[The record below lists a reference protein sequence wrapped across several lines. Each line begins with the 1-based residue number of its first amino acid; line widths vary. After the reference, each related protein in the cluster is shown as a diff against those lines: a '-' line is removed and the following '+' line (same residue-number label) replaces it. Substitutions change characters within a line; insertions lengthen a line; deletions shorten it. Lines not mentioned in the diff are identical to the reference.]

1 MTNQTKHVS
10 SHASLLRDVSAVSVS
25 PASSRLDAIVV
36 PAARPSLQRLIS
48 LSAQLSVPLVVLC
61 SRQAQ
66 ADKVAARV
74 EDTFGARALVIDVP
88 DDYQLLDHQPLTSD
102 GAFRRASNERSS
114 DLSLKR
120 NLGLVLARLR
130 GWKKILFV
138 DDDIYQLQPRHIS
151 RLAGSLDRHPVAS
164 MASRYFPDNS
174 VVCHA
179 RRLAGLGQDV
189 FVSGAVLGVNTQHPA
204 MSFFPDI
211 YNEDWFFFAQHAA
224 ARSLPKIGEV
234 RQDEYQPFT
243 DPERAAREELGD
255 VLAEGLYA
263 LFNGT
268 SGWDLADQLRAA
280 AGRRH
285 WQVFLEDRQSMI
297 STTFDRLSSAQ
308 YISGSRASTTV
319 HDAQKSLLRAA
330 DQLKRITPELCV
342 DFIERWRADND
353 HWQKVLPDT
362 GAALSERE
370 AMSELGLKTWFTC
383 GYDADPGSFESL
395 MAVLRSN
402 LNRSSTRR
410 GASVRGWRSPVDSN
424 PKRS

>member
-1 MTNQTKHVS
+1 MNNQTRHVP
-10 SHASLLRDVSAVSVS
+10 SHASLLRDLSAVSVS

-36 PAARPSLQRLIS
+36 PAARPSVQRLVS

-74 EDTFGARALVIDVP
+74 DDTFGAQALVIDVP
-88 DDYQLLDHQPLTSD
+88 DDYQLLDHRPLTSD
-102 GAFRRASNERSS
+102 DAFRTASNERSS

-138 DDDIYQLQPRHIS
+138 DDDIYQLRPNDIS
-151 RLAGSLDRHPVAS
+151 RLSGSLDRHPVAS
-164 MASRYFPDNS
+164 MASRHFPDNS

-179 RRLAGLGQDV
+179 RRMAGLGQDV
-189 FVSGAVLGVNTQHPA
+189 FVSGAVLGVNTQHPR

-224 ARSLPKIGEV
+224 ARSLPKLGEV
-234 RQDEYQPFT
+234 RQDEYQPYA

-263 LFNGT
+263 LFDGT
-268 SGWDLADQLRAA
+268 PGGDLEDQLRAA

-285 WQVFLEDRQSMI
+285 WQAFLEDRQSMI
-297 STTFDRLSSAQ
+297 SKTFDRLSSAQ
-308 YISGSRASTTV
+308 YIRGSRASTTV
-319 HDAQKSLLRAA
+319 HDAQKSVLRAA
-330 DQLKRITPELCV
+330 DQLKKITPELCV
-342 DFIERWRADND
+342 DFIEKWRADND
-353 HWQKVLPDT
+353 RWQETLPST
-362 GAALSERE
+362 GTVLSERE
-370 AMSELGLKTWFTC
+370 AMNRLGLKRWFSC
-383 GYDADPGSFESL
+383 GYDADSGPVESL
-395 MAVLRSN
+395 MAVLQSN
-402 LNRSSTRR
+402 LNCASTWR
-410 GASVRGWRSPVDSN
+410 GASVNGWRSPVD
-424 PKRS
+424 